1 MFFLVSPTFS
11 LGNCRAWR
19 DFFAFS
25 ARMPGRRPRAALFS
39 GVRRPCFR
47 QEGRAVSRLV
57 GSLRCVASM
66 EQTWR
71 QTGFLACNGSL
82 EGLAGPTC
90 APPEAN
96 LCPQGGASLPGREGR
111 CACLGGESKSVI
123 RVQNDFALPPC
134 RLAVAFVPGVARYAG
149 TKRQRRCRWQDE
161 RAWKAGER
169 LSGTRQ
175 GGLMTDLG

>member
-1 MFFLVSPTFS
+1 MFFSCLPHVFFGKLPGMARFF
-11 LGNCRAWR
+11 CFFRAN
-19 DFFAFS
+19 AGKTAS
-25 ARMPGRRPRAALFS
+25 GGCLFW
-39 GVRRPCFR
+39 VRRPCFR

-82 EGLAGPTC
+82 EGLAGPIC

-96 LCPQGGASLPGREGR
+96 LCPQSGASLPGREGW
-111 CACLGGESKSVI
+111 CACLGGELKSVI

-161 RAWKAGER
+161 RA
-169 LSGTRQ
+169 
-175 GGLMTDLG
+175 